1 MFNSGVAQGVKDK
14 DEDEA
19 PVKDNSVE
27 EDSSGRSCEGIEAE
41 RRNSDD
47 DNPLHQLPDR
57 SGRDPIADP
66 QAFSDEQNN
75 TAPNDTVSPS
85 LPSDLSPTNLHTH
98 ADTAHSRGGTSLA
111 AEEHAAISEL
121 YQATGKNLEWKEAVE
136 TATQPQ
142 MTEQDEIEAIKLRKR
157 KRYRYKKEIRK
168 RGVGVPSVE
177 ALAHALWHEEKSNQY
192 IFRLYRDMPVP
203 GVSYLSKKTRGEL
216 LRRFAKPPDR
226 RWSHARRYLSLVQDM
241 VDAKLKMSRSLWT
254 SAINLSG
261 RATSP
266 VRKKYVLGA
275 IGLWRQMEHVAGVE
289 SDDVV
294 FNILVDI
301 AAKAGQ
307 YTVADRLLG
316 EMNKRGLSFDRCG
329 KVVMIYYYGL
339 RQDVDG
345 LCKAYDDFVNSGE
358 FVDTVTLNCLIV
370 AFLRA
375 GEVKTA
381 EQLYRRMMQ
390 AQANVMKKLNPG
402 PDGTGPHWPAMS
414 SELNIYRKRTQK
426 LGRLLKAS
434 AVLSNT
440 LPNHHAALQNA
451 LPMIPDTRTFHI
463 LLKFHAHQTGNL
475 QGFMS
480 VLADMENTFAVPPR
494 SMIYLLLFEGFA
506 RHGRRKKTWWSAER
520 LQEAWRAYLRALYES
535 KHRLDERYLPQ
546 QRKIIW
552 ENPLAST
559 AATQTLTSRRPR
571 DDAPS
576 GLYAPLPSNDSS
588 PGVETTS
595 EEIQSE
601 HSESQAEER
610 KDEDQSIEEDQEK
623 TKEKG
628 QPEGKEADEDKDQD
642 PDEDEDENK
651 ENDDG
656 DSIVEELE
664 SELDAEELFGNP
676 AQIQQE
682 PQADELKE
690 LERRIENGV
699 FLGRSMII
707 VILGAFGTCCGP
719 QQVMDVWMI
728 MEKIWQPQKRRTLD
742 VLAVQEELEKQMN
755 RTRGGR

>member
-1 MFNSGVAQGVKDK
+1 MFNSGAAQDVKNND
-14 DEDEA
+14 DDEA
-19 PVKDNSVE
+19 PAKDNPG
-27 EDSSGRSCEGIEAE
+27 DMDLTGRSCEEIAME
-41 RRNSDD
+41 RRKGADD
-47 DNPLHQLPDR
+47 SPPHQLPDR
-57 SGRDPIADP
+57 SGAPR
-66 QAFSDEQNN
+66 AFSDEQNN
-75 TAPNDTVSPS
+75 AALDDTTSPDP
-85 LPSDLSPTNLHTH
+85 PSDLSPTNLHTH
-98 ADTAHSRGGTSLA
+98 ANTAHSLGGAGLA

-121 YQATGKNLEWKEAVE
+121 YHATGKNLEWEEAVE

-142 MTEQDEIEAIKLRKR
+142 MTELDEIEAIKLRKR

-168 RGVGVPSVE
+168 RGVGIPSVE

-203 GVSYLSKKTRGEL
+203 GVSYLSKRTRGEL

-241 VDAKLKMSRSLWT
+241 VEAKLKMSRSLWT
-254 SAINLSG
+254 SAINMSG

-275 IGLWRQMEHVAGVE
+275 IGLWRQMEHVAGIE

-345 LCKAYDDFVNSGE
+345 LCKAYDDFVGSGE

-390 AQANVMKKLNPG
+390 AQANVVKKLNPG

-434 AVLSNT
+434 AVLSST
-440 LPNHHAALQNA
+440 HPSHHAALQNA

-463 LLKFHAHQTGNL
+463 LLKFHAHQSGNL

-494 SMIYLLLFEGFA
+494 AMIYLLLFEGFA
-506 RHGRRKKTWWSAER
+506 RHGRRKKSRWSAER

-559 AATQTLTSRRPR
+559 AATQTLTSRRPK
-571 DDAPS
+571 DDASS
-576 GLYAPLPSNDSS
+576 GLYAPLPSNESS
-588 PGVETTS
+588 PGVEITC
-595 EEIQSE
+595 EQIQSE

-610 KDEDQSIEEDQEK
+610 KDDVQPIEDQA
-623 TKEKG
+623 
-628 QPEGKEADEDKDQD
+628 EGKEENEDKD
-642 PDEDEDENK
+642 EEEDENENK
-651 ENDDG
+651 EDDNG

-755 RTRGGR
+755 RTRVGR

>member
-1 MFNSGVAQGVKDK
+1 MFHSGVAQGVKDK

-19 PVKDNSVE
+19 PVNDNSGKE
-27 EDSSGRSCEGIEAE
+27 YSSERSCEEIKTW
-41 RRNSDD
+41 RRKGADD
-47 DNPLHQLPDR
+47 SPLHQLPDR
-57 SGRDPIADP
+57 FDAGPIADP
-66 QAFSDEQNN
+66 PAFSDEQNN
-75 TAPNDTVSPS
+75 TAPDDTISPNA
-85 LPSDLSPTNLHTH
+85 PSYLSPTNLHTH
-98 ADTAHSRGGTSLA
+98 ADTAHSRGGASLA
-111 AEEHAAISEL
+111 AAEHAAISEL
-121 YQATGKNLEWKEAVE
+121 YHATGKNLEWKEAVE
-136 TATQPQ
+136 IATQPQ
-142 MTEQDEIEAIKLRKR
+142 IAESDEIEAIKLRKR

-168 RGVGVPSVE
+168 RGVGIPAVE

-203 GVSYLSKKTRGEL
+203 GVSYLSKRTRGEL

-254 SAINLSG
+254 SAIHLSG

-275 IGLWRQMEHVAGVE
+275 IGLWRQMEHVAGIE

-375 GEVKTA
+375 GKVKTA

-390 AQANVMKKLNPG
+390 AQANVVKKLNPG
-402 PDGTGPHWPAMS
+402 PDGTSPHWPAMS

-434 AVLSNT
+434 TVLSNT
-440 LPNHHAALQNA
+440 LPSHHAALQNE

-463 LLKFHAHQTGNL
+463 LLKFHAHETGNL

-494 SMIYLLLFEGFA
+494 SMVYLLLFEGFA
-506 RHGRRKKTWWSAER
+506 RNGRRKKSWWSAER

-559 AATQTLTSRRPR
+559 AATQTLTSRRPK

-576 GLYAPLPSNDSS
+576 GLYAPLPSNGSS
-588 PGVETTS
+588 SSV
-595 EEIQSE
+595 EIQSE
-601 HSESQAEER
+601 DTQNEHSGSQAEER
-610 KDEDQSIEEDQEK
+610 KDEDESIAKDQEPSK
-623 TKEKG
+623 KKYQT
-628 QPEGKEADEDKDQD
+628 EGKEENEDKDQEED
-642 PDEDEDENK
+642 DDESK
-651 ENDDG
+651 EHDNG
-656 DSIVEELE
+656 DSIVEDLE

-682 PQADELKE
+682 PRADELKE

-755 RTRGGR
+755 RTGGGR